1 MKIYLMIIN
10 LIAFLAM
17 GVDKRKAVKHK
28 WRIPEKTLMMFSV
41 LGGSLGMFIGMQLF
55 RHKTKHTLFVV
66 GVPLVFIIETIVY
79 IYLYHLGI
87 V

>member
-17 GVDKRKAVKHK
+17 GVDKRKAIKHK

-66 GVPLVFIIETIVY
+66 GVPLIFIIETILY
-79 IYLYHLGI
+79 IYLYHLGM

>member
-55 RHKTKHTLFVV
+55 RHKTIHTLFVV
-66 GVPLVFIIETIVY
+66 GVPLVFIIEIILY
-79 IYLYHLGI
+79 ICLYHLGI